1 MVGRVA
7 AGCDLDAAARA
18 LGASRRRFDALWTTV
33 AGALVRRARAEG
45 ALRCGRV
52 GERERSLARLVADN
66 LRGRGWEAV
75 VRNGSIAATSRQ
87 GERLAVEAVGEGR
100 WALEAAIGEARARA
114 AGRAGIR
121 PGIALNM
128 PDVRGLRSLAET
140 ERRVVP
146 AELVV
151 VVVEGA
157 YVQEL
162 TVASIAAPPARLPRD
177 PFAGGYG

>member
-18 LGASRRRFDALWTTV
+18 LGVTRRRFDALWTTV
-33 AGALVRRARAEG
+33 AGALVRRARTEG

-52 GERERSLARLVADN
+52 GERERSLA
-66 LRGRGWEAV
+66 
-75 VRNGSIAATSRQ
+75 
-87 GERLAVEAVGEGR
+87 RLAVEAVGEGR

-114 AGRAGIR
+114 AGRAGVR
-121 PGIALNM
+121 PGIALTM

-140 ERRVVP
+140 EPRVVP

-162 TVASIAAPPARLPRD
+162 TVASIAAPPARLPRG
-177 PFAGGYG
+177 PFVKGYG